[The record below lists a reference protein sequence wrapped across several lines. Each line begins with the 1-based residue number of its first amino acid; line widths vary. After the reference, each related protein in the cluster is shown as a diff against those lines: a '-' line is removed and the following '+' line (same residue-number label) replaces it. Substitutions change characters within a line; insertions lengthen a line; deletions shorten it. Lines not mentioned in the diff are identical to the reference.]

1 MNVIKIII
9 SLVYYPAWLIF
20 AWVTA
25 SVLLMF
31 AQETEYWP
39 MFPVL
44 LPTNLH
50 LFMHTWS
57 PYLYLVFGIG
67 SLLLAYTIDK
77 RINMIGEHPQDDTVI
92 DDIKS

>member
-1 MNVIKIII
+1 MKVIKIII
-9 SLVYYPAWLIF
+9 TVVYYPVFLA
-20 AWVTA
+20 AGWVQA

-31 AQETEYWP
+31 AQTTEYWP

-57 PYLYLVFGIG
+57 LYLYLLFGIG

-77 RINMIGEHPQDDTVI
+77 RINMIGEHPQDNTLI